1 MIAEQITDLI
11 PYFPRLRGD
20 FELICEVLAAP
31 PARGKPLAE
40 GACLRLLSPPVSR
53 S

>member
-1 MIAEQITDLI
+1 VIAEQITDLI

-31 PARGKPLAE
+31 LARGKPGGLFEAPE
-40 GACLRLLSPPVSR
+40 PSG
-53 S
+53 